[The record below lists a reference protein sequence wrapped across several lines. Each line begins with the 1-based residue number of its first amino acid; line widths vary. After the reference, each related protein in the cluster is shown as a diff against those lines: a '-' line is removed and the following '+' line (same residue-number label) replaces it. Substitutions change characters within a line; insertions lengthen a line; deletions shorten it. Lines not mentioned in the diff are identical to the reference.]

1 MSSLECIALAFI
13 YSFFLGEKTLEKCF
27 QTQRSF
33 KLMGPLVDSEFYPG
47 WIDNWGMKFQ
57 HRDAEVIAND
67 LDTLLS
73 ANYSVNVYVFH
84 GGTNFGFMNGNL
96 FKS

>member
-1 MSSLECIALAFI
+1 MSSLGCIALAFI
-13 YSFFLGEKTLEKCF
+13 YSFFIRREDSGDCF
-27 QTQRSF
+27 ETQRSF
-33 KLMGPLVDSEFYPG
+33 KLMGPLVDTEFYPG
-47 WIDNWGMKFQ
+47 WIDNWGVKFQ

-67 LDTLLS
+67 FDTLLS

>member
-1 MSSLECIALAFI
+1 M
-13 YSFFLGEKTLEKCF
+13 EKCLK
-27 QTQRSF
+27 TQRSF
-33 KLMGPLVDSEFYPG
+33 KPMGPLADSEFYPG
-47 WIDNWGMKFQ
+47 WIDHWGMKFE

-67 LDTLLS
+67 LDIWLS

-96 FKS
+96 FKYQTPL